1 MVASFVRINN
11 SSVSSAESTSSV
23 SGSLLNLASFLN
35 LPDPLY
41 GTGADG
47 DVTISTNTTLT
58 ADKNYKNL
66 TVNGG
71 ITLDPGGY
79 RIFVQN
85 VLTLASGSKIGF
97 TTGFTTA
104 GSIAQG
110 GATNTAVTHSLG
122 GSSGAQTAT
131 VPTAALGGSL
141 YYQQPL
147 QAFRGYAVTAASTTP
162 TFLRGGAGGASGA
175 GGGVVLIAARYITV
189 VSGTATFSAPGTPG
203 SGGGGGGVILI
214 ISSASTLNAGVTTDV
229 TGGTGASAGTVNY
242 MQVA

>member
-1 MVASFVRINN
+1 MVASFVRLNN
-11 SSVSSAESTSSV
+11 ATVSSAESTSSV

-35 LPDPLY
+35 LPDPVY

-58 ADKNYKNL
+58 RDQNYRNL
-66 TVNGG
+66 NIDGG
-71 ITLDPGGY
+71 ITLNPGGY

-85 VLTLASGSKIGF
+85 VLTLNASSIIGF

-104 GSIAQG
+104 GTLAQG
-110 GATNTAVTHSLG
+110 GAIATAVTNSLG

-131 VPTAALGGSL
+131 VPTAELGGSL
-141 YYQQPL
+141 YYQQPF
-147 QAFRGYAVTAASTTP
+147 QAIRGWAVTAASPTP

-203 SGGGGGGVILI
+203 TDGGGGGVILI
-214 ISSASTLNAGVTTDV
+214 VSSASTLNAGVTTDV

>member
-1 MVASFVRINN
+1 MVASFVRLNN
-11 SSVSSAESTSSV
+11 SSISTAESTSSI
-23 SGSLLNLASFLN
+23 SGSLLNLASYLN
-35 LPDPLY
+35 LPDPVY

-47 DVTISTNTTLT
+47 DVTISADTTLT
-58 ADKNYKNL
+58 TDRFYRNL
-66 TVNGG
+66 TINAN
-71 ITLDPGGY
+71 IKLNPGGY

-85 VLTLASGSKIGF
+85 ILTLNSGSEIGY

-110 GATNTAVTHSLG
+110 GAVNTAVTHSLG

-131 VPTAALGGSL
+131 APTAALGGSE
-141 YYQQPL
+141 YYKQPL
-147 QAFRGYAVTAASTTP
+147 QAIRGWAVTASSTTP
-162 TFLRGGAGGASGA
+162 TFLRGGAGGTSGT
-175 GGGVVLIAARYITV
+175 GGGVVIISARYITV
-189 VSGTATFSAPGTPG
+189 TSGTAYFKAPGTAG

-214 ISSASTLNAGVTTDV
+214 VSSASSLNAGVTTDV

>member
-1 MVASFVRINN
+1 MVASFVRLNN
-11 SSVSSAESTSSV
+11 ATISSAESTSSV
-23 SGSLLNLASFLN
+23 SGSLLNIASFLN
-35 LPDPLY
+35 LPDPVY

-47 DVTISTNTTLT
+47 DVTISAATTLT

-66 TVNGG
+66 IINGSV
-71 ITLDPGGY
+71 TLNPGGY

-85 VLTLASGSKIGF
+85 ILTLNVSSIIGF

-104 GSIAQG
+104 GTLAQG
-110 GATNTAVTHSLG
+110 GATNTAVTNSLG
-122 GSSGAQTAT
+122 GSSYAQTAT
-131 VPTAALGGSL
+131 VPTAALGGAL

-147 QAFRGYAVTAASTTP
+147 QAIQGWAVTAASTTP

-175 GGGVVLIAARYITV
+175 GGGVILIAARYITI
-189 VSGTATFSAPGTPG
+189 VSGAASFSAPGTPG
-203 SGGGGGGVILI
+203 AGGGGGGVILI
-214 ISSASTLNAGVTTDV
+214 VSSASTLNAGITTNV

>member
-1 MVASFVRINN
+1 MGASFIRLNN
-11 SSVSSAESTSSV
+11 SSISSAESTSSV

-47 DVTISTNTTLT
+47 DVTISADTTLT
-58 ADKNYKNL
+58 SDKNYKNL
-66 TVNGG
+66 TLGAF
-71 ITLDPGGY
+71 TLNPGGY

-110 GATNTAVTHSLG
+110 GAVNTAVTHSLG

-147 QAFRGYAVTAASTTP
+147 QAFRGYAVTAATTTP

-175 GGGVVLIAARYITV
+175 GGGVVIISARYITV
-189 VSGTATFSAPGTPG
+189 SSGTATFAAPGTSG

-214 ISSASTLNAGVTTDV
+214 TSSAATLNAGVTTDV
-229 TGGTGASAGTVNY
+229 TGGTSASAGTVNY